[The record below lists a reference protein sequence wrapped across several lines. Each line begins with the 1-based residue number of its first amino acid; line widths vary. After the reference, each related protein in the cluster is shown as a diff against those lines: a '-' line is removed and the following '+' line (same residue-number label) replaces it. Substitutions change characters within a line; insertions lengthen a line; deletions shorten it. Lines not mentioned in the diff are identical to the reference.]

1 MFLSANYRVVII
13 SNSTF
18 SVFPEMQT
26 ALRTYHPVP
35 SLSKTGGNLQ
45 DAPRIR
51 KMLKASQLT
60 GEDKADLTL
69 ADILTRSVSQFCQ
82 VHRGKAHRLCA

>member
-1 MFLSANYRVVII
+1 
-13 SNSTF
+13 
-18 SVFPEMQT
+18 MQT

-51 KMLKASQLT
+51 KMLKASQLL

-69 ADILTRSVSQFCQ
+69 ADILTRSVSKLCQ
-82 VHRGKAHRLCA
+82 GYWAQGH